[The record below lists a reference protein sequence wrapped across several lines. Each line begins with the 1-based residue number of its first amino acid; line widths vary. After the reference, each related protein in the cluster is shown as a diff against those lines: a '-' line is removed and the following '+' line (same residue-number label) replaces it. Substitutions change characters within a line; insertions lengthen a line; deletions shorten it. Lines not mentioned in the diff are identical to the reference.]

1 MALVISFIVGLVLG
15 VIGVQLTRKKPEAKQ
30 SVVSQPVVAAPVAPT
45 VKALTKPAS
54 VLKDAWFV
62 GLGGEHNVQQAEAI
76 AATRVRVSL
85 QDGTRLNES
94 VLKKAGVLAVAP
106 INAQVFHLIV
116 GPQAA

>member
-1 MALVISFIVGLVLG
+1 MGLVISFIVGLVLG
-15 VIGVQLTRKKPEAKQ
+15 VIGVKLTRKAPEAQQ
-30 SVVSQPVVAAPVAPT
+30 SVVTPAAVASPVVPAA
-45 VKALTKPAS
+45 KALTKPAS

-62 GLGGEHNVQQAEAI
+62 GLGGEHNVQEAEAI

-94 VLKKAGVLAVAP
+94 VLKKTGVLAVAP